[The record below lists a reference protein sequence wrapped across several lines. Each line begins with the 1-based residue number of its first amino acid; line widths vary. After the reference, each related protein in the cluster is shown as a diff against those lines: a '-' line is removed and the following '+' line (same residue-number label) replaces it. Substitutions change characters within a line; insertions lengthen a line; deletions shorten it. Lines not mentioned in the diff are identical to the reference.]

1 MTAVDEAP
9 TDDDAPPTRRPRR
22 RPAPPANPFFRFVF
36 PLLVVGAGLVVF
48 LLWREGT
55 KAVLDT
61 TDGEDVPV
69 VTDPDARGFLAFA
82 VPTPTLLIAHTD
94 DADRLVGVSVLAR
107 TAGDDGGSLS
117 ILSPDLLIDIEEDVI
132 LDVAYA
138 EGGVERLEAAVAE
151 WMGMGF
157 TDDPMV
163 MTAERLTGF
172 FELVEP
178 IPYVLVDDL
187 VVDDGAGGIEVV
199 IESGGRG
206 FDAAELAAVYGWRNP
221 GEPDATRFN
230 RQLAVWDAWLGEI
243 RAAEDPIA
251 ATLFFTDGLP
261 PHLRAMGTGT
271 ADIELAPMAPFW
283 IDPDEPI
290 YALRAED
297 STWPTDRRVETVPL
311 PVGHEP
317 GALPTVQLLDGTGD
331 AANRNAALPRVVA
344 AGGEVFI
351 IGNAWESDVAET
363 FVSYHLVE
371 NEPIATAFAERMGV
385 PVVFDENPNE
395 VVDLTV
401 TIGLD
406 A

>member
-9 TDDDAPPTRRPRR
+9 IDDEPAVRRPRR

-36 PLLVVGAGLVVF
+36 PLLVIGAGLVVF

-69 VTDPDARGFLAFA
+69 VTDPDAPGFLAFA

-94 DADRLVGVSVLAR
+94 DADQLVGVSVLAR
-107 TAGDDGGSLS
+107 TAGDDGGSLT

-138 EGGVERLEAAVAE
+138 AGGIEALEAAVAE

-157 TDDPMV
+157 TDEPMV
-163 MTAERLTGF
+163 MTTERLTGF
-172 FELVEP
+172 FELIQP
-178 IPYVLVDDL
+178 IPFVLVDDL

-206 FDAAELAAVYGWRNP
+206 FDAAELASVYGWRNA

-230 RQLAVWDAWLGEI
+230 RQLDVWEAWLAEI
-243 RAAEDPIA
+243 RAAENPID
-251 ATLFFTDGLP
+251 ATLPFIDGLP

-283 IDPDEPI
+283 IDPDDPI
-290 YALRAED
+290 YALREED
-297 STWPTDRRVETVPL
+297 SSWPTDRRIETVTL
-311 PVGHEP
+311 PVGYEP

-331 AANRNAALPRVVA
+331 VANRNAALPRVVA

-363 FVSYHLVE
+363 FVAYHLVE
-371 NEPIATAFAERMGV
+371 NEPVATAFAERMGV
-385 PVVFDENPNE
+385 PVVFDENANE